1 MKIRSIFSKGGM
13 RAILSGFFKR
23 WSGEM
28 NLPIKSHNPSR
39 PASKAWIVYIPGTSG
54 VVISHREAKPDEV
67 NDNPLSCE

>member
-1 MKIRSIFSKGGM
+1 MKKRRVFSKGRF
-13 RAILSGFFKR
+13 RAFLSSLAKRLSGKNILPTKTHK
-23 WSGEM
+23 SG
-28 NLPIKSHNPSR
+28 R